1 MVSETH
7 LNERYSVE
15 NFCTQLTEGIMQGM
29 VVLLLL
35 IVEVYSGK
43 TCQFV
48 VVKIETHNQPLI
60 LATAYR
66 TVLLMKYLVFVKN

>member
-1 MVSETH
+1 MED
-7 LNERYSVE
+7 
-15 NFCTQLTEGIMQGM
+15 
-29 VVLLLL
+29 
-35 IVEVYSGK
+35 VYSGK

-66 TVLLMKYLVFVKN
+66 TVLLMKHLVFVKNCLMVWWRRGLA